1 MLLALACLG
10 MGLLLK
16 EITNNRYETRY
27 LRYLT
32 FHR

>member
-1 MLLALACLG
+1 
-10 MGLLLK
+10 MGLVLK
-16 EITNNRYETRY
+16 EITNSRYETRY